1 MTKELFIRQLD
12 SIIESYNSL
21 KSIAKYD
28 DLSGKEI
35 MDQVSAIIVRAKAA
49 VVRISGVRSEYYK
62 AIEKC
67 YEDKRNLSYDG
78 LRVMHIIGILLAL
91 KEDLENDF
99 LKSMHELVHAEI
111 FTDYLE
117 MSEYLI
123 SEGYKDSAAVIAGS
137 TLESHL
143 RELCKKHHIEIEII
157 QKNGKVS
164 YKKADTMN
172 VDLCKSEIYNKT
184 YQKQITAW
192 LDIRN
197 NAAHGKYSEY
207 SIDDIKLL
215 ISGLHNFMIN
225 YVA

>member
-1 MTKELFIRQLD
+1 MTKDFFIKQLD
-12 SIIESYNSL
+12 SIIQSYNAL
-21 KSIAKYD
+21 KSISKYD

-35 MDQVSAIIVRAKAA
+35 MDKVSGVIVRAKAA

-67 YEDKRNLSYDG
+67 YEDKQLPYDG

-91 KEDLENDF
+91 KEDLENDY
-99 LKSMHELVHAEI
+99 LKSMHELVHADI
-111 FTDYLE
+111 FADYLE

-143 RELCKKHHIEIEII
+143 RELSKKHNIEIEII
-157 QKNGKVS
+157 QKGKVT
-164 YKKADTMN
+164 YKKAETMN

-184 YQKQITAW
+184 FQKQITAW

-207 SIDDIKLL
+207 SLDDIRLF
-215 ISGLHNFMIN
+215 INGLRNFMIN